1 MLLRACAGGN
11 DATFNSVVVAAGA
24 LQLVIIAGIIFLPK
38 ILQRSENLAGLSP
51 GIREVFIVHWLEPET
66 H

>member
-1 MLLRACAGGN
+1 MRHLIPWLW
-11 DATFNSVVVAAGA
+11 AAGA